1 MLVDADRL
9 DSAEFE
15 LDVRLTQ
22 EWHTEILWDE
32 FSVKLEKRLKSFPMP
47 QKETAKKIAG
57 LRQKISDD
65 CLRAAQNAP
74 GIYKLSVPTGGG
86 KTLAGMRFALRH
98 VQLYGKKRIIFVI
111 PYTSIVEQNAKEIRD
126 IFGRDEAI
134 LENHSNALPEG
145 IAGEDYV
152 LDDSALYAIAG
163 IHMEKYVDGALV
175 EEE

>member
-1 MLVDADRL
+1 M
-9 DSAEFE
+9 
-15 LDVRLTQ
+15 
-22 EWHTEILWDE
+22 
-32 FSVKLEKRLKSFPMP
+32 
-47 QKETAKKIAG
+47 
-57 LRQKISDD
+57 
-65 CLRAAQNAP
+65 
-74 GIYKLSVPTGGG
+74 PTGGG

-163 IHMEKYVDGALV
+163 IHIEKYVDGALV

>member
-1 MLVDADRL
+1 MLVDAEHL

-15 LDVRLTQ
+15 LDVLLTQ
-22 EWHTEILWDE
+22 EWHAEMLWGK
-32 FSVKLEKRLKSFPMP
+32 FSVNLENKFKSFPMP

-65 CLRAAQNAP
+65 CLRAAQNTP

-86 KTLAGMRFALRH
+86 KTLAGMRFALSH
-98 VQLYGKKRIIFVI
+98 AQLYGKKRIIFVI
-111 PYTSIVEQNAKEIRD
+111 PYTSIIEQNAKEIRD

-134 LENHSNALPEG
+134 LEHHSNVLPEG

-163 IHMEKYVDGALV
+163 IHIEKYVDGALV
-175 EEE
+175 EGE